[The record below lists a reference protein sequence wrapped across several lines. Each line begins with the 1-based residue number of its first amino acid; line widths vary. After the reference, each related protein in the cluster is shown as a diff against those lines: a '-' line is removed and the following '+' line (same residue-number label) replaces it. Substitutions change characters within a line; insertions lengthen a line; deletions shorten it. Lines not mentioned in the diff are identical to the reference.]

1 MSHCVDNEQ
10 NSAFAI
16 TEWPCCGIQ
25 GHSTSG
31 TAPLLS
37 RSERTHQGCKIS
49 STRTHSPRYKQLT
62 SHLSRFYYNWVP
74 LATSLV
80 TNELRANFHELSSS
94 LWDNTLKEETL
105 KRSFKNWFDISNMYF
120 KFYFGFFVSSLFPK
134 SVPGVLESAPHP
146 LKSHDL
152 VRFHRLR
159 YRRISSLFCWLLCY
173 EHTERQRQG
182 PLESIVTHQNRP
194 PPHFPSVR
202 GSVILSLPLLLGL
215 FTPLG
220 PVYTYRHRVCVHQVY
235 IMWMVT
241 HHIWESGFCMQS
253 AHQMAHFHWHNV
265 KLWRWWYV

>member
-1 MSHCVDNEQ
+1 MSHRVDNEQ
-10 NSAFAI
+10 NSAFFII

-25 GHSTSG
+25 GHSSSG

-37 RSERTHQGCKIS
+37 RSERTHQGCEIS

-94 LWDNTLKEETL
+94 LWDNTLKEQTL
-105 KRSFKNWFDISNMYF
+105 KRSFKNWFDFLNMYF

-159 YRRISSLFCWLLCY
+159 YRRISSLFSWLLSY

-182 PLESIVTHQNRP
+182 PLESIVTLQNRP
-194 PPHFPSVR
+194 PPPFPKRQRERHLVAAAAARSVHTLR
-202 GSVILSLPLLLGL
+202 ACLHVPSPCLCPSSLHYVNGDTPYLREWVLYAICPSNGPFPLAQ
-215 FTPLG
+215 
-220 PVYTYRHRVCVHQVY
+220 C
-235 IMWMVT
+235 
-241 HHIWESGFCMQS
+241 
-253 AHQMAHFHWHNV
+253 
-265 KLWRWWYV
+265 